1 MSIDKLVRASFL
13 ATYILRIL
21 LLASKLSRFGI
32 GKLVIFT
39 RYTLRNL
46 LLASNIS
53 KLCRLSIGKFCFI
66 APLPP

>member
-13 ATYILRIL
+13 ATYILRKL

-53 KLCRLSIGKFCFI
+53 K
-66 APLPP
+66 